1 MKIKGVILDVDGT
14 LVDSN
19 NAHTRAWLEAL
30 AQHGYK
36 CTYEE
41 IRRLIGMG
49 SDHLLPKTI
58 GVEKDTPEGKRI
70 SESWKNI
77 FERDY
82 LPKLKAFPKTREL
95 LLALKQHGMKLV
107 VASSAE
113 KEMLDKLL
121 EIAEAKDLVEDTTSS
136 DDAESSKPD
145 PDIVKAALDSI
156 ALPAGDV
163 MMLGDT
169 PYDIEAARKLGVGT
183 IALRCGGWDDEGLK
197 GAVAVYDDPADLLAH
212 LDDSPLLRA

>member
-1 MKIKGVILDVDGT
+1 VDGT

-19 NAHTRAWLEAL
+19 DAHARAWLEAL
-30 AQHGYK
+30 SRHGYK

-49 SDHLLPKTI
+49 SDHLLPKTT
-58 GVEKDTPEGKRI
+58 GVEKDTPAGERI
-70 SESWKNI
+70 SEAWKEV

-82 LPKLKAFPKTREL
+82 LPDLKAFPKTRTL
-95 LLALKQHGMKLV
+95 LLALKRHGLKLV

-121 EIAEAKDLVEDTTSS
+121 EIAGAKDLLEDTTSS

-156 ALPAGDV
+156 GLPAGEV

-169 PYDIEAARKLGVGT
+169 PYDIQAARKLGVGT
-183 IALRCGGWDDEGLK
+183 VALRCGGWDDEALK

-212 LDDSPLLRA
+212 LDDSPLLRS